1 MVNKKG
7 AMMSNQRNRNR
18 ENTKPQTK
26 PVEDEVTEETPVET
40 ETVEEET
47 TEEAVDEA
55 TTEQED
61 ATEETEPEVKT
72 GKVVGCKKLRLR
84 KTPDTTYGNVI
95 VELVAGTE
103 VTIKE
108 DQKDWL
114 LVETKAGVGFV
125 MSKYIEVK

>member
-47 TEEAVDEA
+47 TEEAVDEV

-61 ATEETEPEVKT
+61 ATEETEVKT

-84 KTPDTTYGNVI
+84 KTPDTTYDNVI

>member
-1 MVNKKG
+1 
-7 AMMSNQRNRNR
+7 MSNQRNRNR

-26 PVEDEVTEETPVET
+26 PVEEEVTEETPVET

-47 TEEAVDEA
+47 TEETADEA
-55 TTEQED
+55 

-72 GKVVGCKKLRLR
+72 GTVVGCKKLRLR
-84 KTPDTTYGNVI
+84 KTPDTTYDNVI
-95 VELVAGTE
+95 VELVVGTE

-114 LVETKAGVGFV
+114 LVDTKAGVGFV